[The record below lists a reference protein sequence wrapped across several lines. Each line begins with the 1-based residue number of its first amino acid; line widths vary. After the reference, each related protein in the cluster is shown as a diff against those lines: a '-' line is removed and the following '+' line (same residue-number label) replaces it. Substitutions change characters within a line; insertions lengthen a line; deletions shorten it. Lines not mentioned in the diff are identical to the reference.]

1 MEIITLINTVY
12 NKNQY
17 ERVINTSFS
26 QLVQPQI
33 TSSLPTITVAEFF
46 QNYQELFFSIPKF
59 GDTNSHEYLIKTSTE
74 YIGSA
79 LINADIQALI
89 EEINNLQQTN
99 LELNQQL
106 IDTNKEISNTMNES
120 YGSYVKN
127 LDKSKEQED
136 ALLQNYNVL
145 EQEKQEI
152 DKLVRQFQTLNSAQE
167 NGEVNVTMYYY
178 HYIILLLIV
187 ILLCFLFIKFTVSSE
202 QFGGGNNYNIYKI

>member
-1 MEIITLINTVY
+1 M
-12 NKNQY
+12 
-17 ERVINTSFS
+17 SSS
-26 QLVQPQI
+26 QLQ
-33 TSSLPTITVAEFF
+33 TLSTNFNSLL
-46 QNYQELFFSIPKF
+46 NDYQTTYNDFIANIDSKEK
-59 GDTNSHEYLIKTSTE
+59 STYYSE
-74 YIGSA
+74 
-79 LINADIQALI
+79 Q
-89 EEINNLQQTN
+89 LQK
-99 LELNQQL
+99 LNQQL
-106 IDTNKEISNTMNES
+106 IDINKEISNTMNES

-187 ILLCFLFIKFTVSSE
+187 ILLCFLFVKFTVSSE
-202 QFGGGNNYNIYKI
+202 QVGGGNNHSIYKKLPFVIAIFLGFYYLFKLN